1 MCVEAGKGVCL
12 SGKRQRGVRDDA
24 APQNGIDVKQNLIFA
39 IKGDGKMRPHARH
52 LQHSNLRIKMKS

>member
-1 MCVEAGKGVCL
+1 VGVEAEKGVCL

-39 IKGDGKMRPHARH
+39 IKGDSKMRPHARH
-52 LQHSNLRIKMKS
+52 LQYSNLRIKMKS